1 MKLKLTRYSS
11 TNEDTL
17 GHLKADDKLIAYTLE
32 DEART
37 VKVFGETRIPAGSY
51 KLKLREHGGFFTRY
65 TKRWSWHKG
74 MIELLDVPNF
84 TDILI
89 HLGNSD
95 DDTAGCI
102 LVGNTAKV
110 NTIDPGELNLLDST
124 SAYRRIYPIIREA
137 IEQGEVILEIIDV
150 G

>member
-1 MKLKLTRYSS
+1 MKLVLTRYSS
-11 TNEDTL
+11 TDEDTL

-32 DEART
+32 DEFRT
-37 VKVFGETRIPAGSY
+37 IKVFAATRIPAGSY
-51 KLKLREHGGFFTRY
+51 KLKLREHGGFYTRY

-74 MIELLDVPNF
+74 MIELVGVPNF
-84 TDILI
+84 TDVLI

-102 LVGNTAKV
+102 LVGNMVKV
-110 NTIDPGELNLLDST
+110 NTIDPGEINLLNST
-124 SAYRRIYPIIREA
+124 DAYRRIYPLISEA
-137 IEQGEVILEIIDV
+137 IEQDEVILEIIDV

>member
-1 MKLKLTRYSS
+1 MKLKLTRYSG

-37 VKVFGETRIPAGSY
+37 IKVFGETRIPAGSY

-74 MIELLDVPNF
+74 MIELVDVPNF
-84 TDILI
+84 NDILI

-124 SAYRRIYPIIREA
+124 NAYRRIYPIIREA
-137 IEQGEVILEIIDV
+137 IEQSEVILEIIDV
-150 G
+150 D

>member
-74 MIELLDVPNF
+74 MIELVDVPNF

-124 SAYRRIYPIIREA
+124 NAYRRIYPIIREA
-137 IEQGEVILEIIDV
+137 IEQGEVMLEIIDV